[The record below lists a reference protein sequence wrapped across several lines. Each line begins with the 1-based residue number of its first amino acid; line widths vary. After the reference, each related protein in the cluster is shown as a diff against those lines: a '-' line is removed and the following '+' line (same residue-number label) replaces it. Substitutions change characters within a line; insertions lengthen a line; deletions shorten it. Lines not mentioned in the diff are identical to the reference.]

1 MKSDREMMF
10 GDGLEC
16 EQGHLYHIWRFQIL
30 MAAILDFFKGLTH
43 DFGSEINKK

>member
-1 MKSDREMMF
+1 MMF

-30 MAAILDFFKGLTH
+30 MAAILDFFKGV
-43 DFGSEINKK
+43 DP